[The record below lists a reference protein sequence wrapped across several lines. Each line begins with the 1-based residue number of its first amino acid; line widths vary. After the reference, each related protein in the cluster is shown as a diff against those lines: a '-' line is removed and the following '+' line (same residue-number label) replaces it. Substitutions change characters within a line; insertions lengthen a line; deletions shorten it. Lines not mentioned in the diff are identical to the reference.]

1 MISVPL
7 CELLLEISMNKKK
20 SIFKVLMTYAGS
32 YRYYTYVGMLFSALS
47 AILSIAPF
55 VLIWLCICEVIRM
68 YPNISFGGN
77 ALYYAIGAVGAAL
90 LSMFIYVTALMCTH
104 KSAFRVARNIKTTTM
119 EHLAHLPLGYFGTT
133 TSGKLRRIVNDSAAQ
148 TESYLAHHLPDIVG
162 AYLTPILV
170 LCLIFIVDWKLG
182 LACFL
187 ALFLSLMCQVAM
199 MGGSDFMEK
208 MRRYQDSLATMNS
221 EAVEYV
227 RGIPV
232 VKTFGQSIFSFKKF
246 HKIIHDYSVFI
257 VDYTKFFRI
266 PMVLYTLF
274 IGGGIS
280 IFLVTCGIWLYTSE
294 ASSTEFLLNFIF
306 YVLISPLF
314 SLMMMR
320 IMWATQ
326 NSMLAKNAVNN
337 IDTILAVKPLKE
349 GSEPFPAGFNITLD
363 NVSFRYDDTD
373 NDTLHS
379 INMQVSQGET
389 VALVGSSGGGKSTLA
404 ALIARFWDVTQGSIK
419 IGGVDVRDIKQDELM
434 KNISF
439 VFQNTNL
446 YKMSLLDNVREGKP
460 DATEQEVLTA
470 MRAARCEEI
479 LKRLPDGIHTIV
491 GRDGIHFSGGEAQR
505 ISIARA
511 ILKDAPIVLLDEA
524 TAFTDPENEY
534 LIQQALNELS
544 KGKTVIIVAHRL
556 STVKDVNRI
565 YVVDRGAIIEQGT
578 HSELINANGTFA
590 SLWNEYQSVF
600 AWN

>member
-1 MISVPL
+1 MS
-7 CELLLEISMNKKK
+7 KKK
-20 SIFKVLMTYAGS
+20 PIFKILMSYAGS
-32 YRYYTYVGMLFSALS
+32 YRYYTYVGMFCSALS
-47 AILSIAPF
+47 AMLSIAPF

-77 ALYYAIGAVGAAL
+77 ALYYAIGAAAAAL
-90 LSMFIYVTALMCTH
+90 LSMFVYVVGLMCTH
-104 KSAFRVARNIKTTTM
+104 KAAFRVARNMKTVAM
-119 EHLAHLPLGYFGTT
+119 EQLLYLPLGYFGTT
-133 TSGKLRRIVNDSAAQ
+133 TSGKLRRIVNESAVQ
-148 TESYLAHHLPDIVG
+148 TETYLAHQLPDIVG
-162 AYLTPILV
+162 AYLTPVIV
-170 LCLIFIVDWKLG
+170 LGLTFLVDWKLG
-182 LACFL
+182 LVCFL
-187 ALFLSLMCQVAM
+187 ALFLALMCQVAM

-208 MRRYQDSLATMNS
+208 MRRYQDSLTAMNS

-227 RGIPV
+227 RAIPV

-257 VDYTKFFRI
+257 VDYTRFFRI

-274 IGGGIS
+274 IGAGIA
-280 IFLVTCGIWLYTSE
+280 IFLVAVGIWLYTS
-294 ASSTEFLLNFIF
+294 AANRLDFLLNFIF
-306 YVLISPLF
+306 YVLITPLF

-320 IMWATQ
+320 IMWAAQ
-326 NSMLAKNAVNN
+326 NSMLAKNA
-337 IDTILAVKPLKE
+337 IDNMDDILAVKRLEE
-349 GSEPFPAGFNITLD
+349 GSEAFPTSFNIELE
-363 NVSFRYDDTD
+363 NVSFRYEEVAKE
-373 NDTLHS
+373 TLHA
-379 INMQVSQGET
+379 INMQVAQGET

-419 IGGVDVRDIKQDELM
+419 IGGVDVRNIKQEELM
-434 KNISF
+434 RNISF

-460 DATEQEVLTA
+460 DATEQEVLSA
-470 MRAARCEEI
+470 MRAACCEDI

-491 GRDGIHFSGGEAQR
+491 GREGIHFSGGEAQR
-505 ISIARA
+505 IAIARA

-534 LIQQALNELS
+534 LIQQALSKLS
-544 KGKTVIIVAHRL
+544 EGKTVIIVAHRL

-565 YVVDRGAIIEQGT
+565 YVIDQGAIIEQGT

-590 SLWNEYQSVF
+590 ALWEEYQSVF